1 MKKFFPKTNCLYFL
15 LTFKVTEQNNNE
27 RCLQFIEILVQ
38 AWETVLKTLAFTD
51 ILHNGVWFGGWIS
64 WISWEDLPMVE
75 HALWESLS
83 SGVGSVKL
91 NLIKISKIVIK
102 RINRRN

>member
-1 MKKFFPKTNCLYFL
+1 MKSFPKTNCIHVFL
-15 LTFKVTEQNNNE
+15 LTIKVTEQNNNE

-38 AWETVLKTLAFTD
+38 AWETFLKTLAFTD
-51 ILHNGVWFGGWIS
+51 VCNDGVWFGGWIS

-83 SGVGSVKL
+83 SGVGSVNL
-91 NLIKISKIVIK
+91 N
-102 RINRRN
+102 